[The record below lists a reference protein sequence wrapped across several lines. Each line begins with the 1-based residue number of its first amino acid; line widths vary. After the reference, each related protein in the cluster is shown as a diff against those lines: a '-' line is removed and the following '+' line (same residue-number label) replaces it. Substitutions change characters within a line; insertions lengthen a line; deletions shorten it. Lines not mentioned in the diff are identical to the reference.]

1 VEMDVH
7 VITGPSSMQ
16 AELLK
21 GLPPSLDHI
30 LATAS
35 LPSTAT
41 KLLQLVRSTPGVVT
55 TLVGQKQKQHVV
67 DNVALAK
74 EPRLGPKLWALVH
87 KRVLAAFQQRA
98 GVVAPQVGQ
107 G

>member
-1 VEMDVH
+1 MLIDELCA
-7 VITGPSSMQ
+7 IALQ

-21 GLPPSLDHI
+21 GIPPSLDHI

-41 KLLQLVRSTPGVVT
+41 KLVQLIRSTPGVVT
-55 TLVGQKQKQHVV
+55 TLVGQKQRQHVV

-98 GVVAPQVGQ
+98 GAVAPQVGQ